1 MESKTNRTTFGKKTL
16 FTFVIAT
23 GFAAIVEVG
32 ARAIDAWTYV
42 SIDELRSVYR
52 ERRNWR
58 LGKSWPLQRGDYPYL
73 PYVPN
78 PEFPG
83 VNELGFRGASFSPH
97 KAPDSFRIVC
107 LGGST
112 TFNGYPAY
120 LEEAL
125 QDDLARAGL
134 RLEVINGGNLQ
145 WTTMDSL
152 ISFITR
158 CLPLEPDA
166 VVVYHAVNDAVFS
179 FGDQTSPDYSHL
191 RKRFDRDPLL
201 VWDHLPEFLDRSS
214 AYVGFRAVFERKVG
228 QRGIPITVTREH
240 AHPKHRKYNGMGPFR
255 ENLRT
260 LASVAAGRDIE
271 VFLTTQIFNREY
283 EYRSPLQSRWGD
295 AVDDANDISRGI
307 ADELDNVH
315 VIDAAGALRGSN
327 EWMTDY
333 AHFTEDGKGRIAR
346 FIAEGLRPHFPAM
359 LAKRDFVEL
368 HTSRVMSVGEGD

>member
-1 MESKTNRTTFGKKTL
+1 MVRSTRRRTFGKQTIFAL
-16 FTFVIAT
+16 AT
-23 GFAAIVEVG
+23 VAGFAAMAEVG
-32 ARAIDAWTYV
+32 ARAVNRWTYV
-42 SIDELRSVYR
+42 SIDELRSVYQQ
-52 ERRNWR
+52 RRSWR
-58 LGKSWPLQRGDYPYL
+58 LGESWPMQRGDYPYL
-73 PYVPN
+73 PYLPN
-78 PEFPG
+78 HEFPDI
-83 VNELGFRGASFSPH
+83 NELGFRGPSVSYD
-97 KAPDSFRIVC
+97 KAPDSFRIIC

-125 QDDLARAGL
+125 RDEFKREGL
-134 RLEVINGGNLQ
+134 HLEVINGGNQQ
-145 WTTMDSL
+145 WTTMDTL

-158 CLPLEPDA
+158 CLPLQPDA

-179 FGDQTSPDYSHL
+179 FGENPSPDYSHL

-201 VWDHLPEFLDRSS
+201 IWDRLPSFLDASS
-214 AYVGFRAVFERKVG
+214 AFVGVRAVFERRVG
-228 QRGIPITVTREH
+228 QRGIPITVTRDH
-240 AHPKHRKYNGMGPFR
+240 AHPKHRKYNGMGQFR

-283 EYRSPLQSRWGD
+283 EYRSPLQARWGD
-295 AVDDANDISRGI
+295 AVDDANEISREL

-346 FIAEGLRPHFPAM
+346 FIADGLRPYLPAM
-359 LAKRDFVEL
+359 LAKRQAAEL
-368 HTSRVMSVGEGD
+368 HTGRSTYDGA

>member
-1 MESKTNRTTFGKKTL
+1 MKRNVERVSVGKKAL
-16 FTFVIAT
+16 FALVIAT

-42 SIDELRSVYR
+42 SVDELRSVYQA
-52 ERRNWR
+52 RRNWR

-73 PYVPN
+73 PYVLN
-78 PEFPG
+78 PEFPE
-83 VNELGFRGASFSPH
+83 VNELGFRGASFSPR
-97 KAPDSFRIVC
+97 KASDSFRIVC

-125 QDDLARAGL
+125 QGDFAREGL
-134 RLEVINGGNLQ
+134 RLEVINGGNQQ

-191 RKRFDRDPLL
+191 RKRFDRDPQLF
-201 VWDHLPEFLDRSS
+201 WDHLPEFLDESS
-214 AYVGFRAVFERKVG
+214 AFVGIRAVFERKVG
-228 QRGIPITVTREH
+228 QRGIAINVTREH
-240 AHPKHRKYNGMGPFR
+240 AHPEHRKYNGMDPFR

-260 LASVAAGRDIE
+260 LASVAAGRGIE
-271 VFLTTQIFNREY
+271 VFLTTQVFNREY
-283 EYRSPLQSRWGD
+283 EYRFPVQERWGD
-295 AVDDANDISRGI
+295 AVDDANAISKAL
-307 ADELDNVH
+307 ADELDNVY

-333 AHFTEDGKGRIAR
+333 VHFTEKGKGRIAR
-346 FIAEGLRPHFPAM
+346 FIADGIRPHLPIM
-359 LAKRDFVEL
+359 LAKREPAEL
-368 HTSRVMSVGEGD
+368 HTSRATRVGEGR

>member
-1 MESKTNRTTFGKKTL
+1 MGRRTKRTTFGKQTL
-16 FTFVIAT
+16 FALVTVT
-23 GFAAIVEVG
+23 GFAAIAEVG
-32 ARAIDAWTYV
+32 ARAIDRWTYV
-42 SIDELRSVYR
+42 SIDELRSVY
-52 ERRNWR
+52 ETRRNWR

-73 PYVPN
+73 PYVLN
-78 PEFPG
+78 PAFPE
-83 VNELGFRGASFSPH
+83 VNELGFRGASFSRH

-125 QDDLARAGL
+125 QDDFAREGL
-134 RLEVINGGNLQ
+134 RLEVINGGNQQ

-166 VVVYHAVNDAVFS
+166 VVVYHAVNDAVFA

-191 RKRFDRDPLL
+191 RKRFDRDTPLF
-201 VWDHLPEFLDRSS
+201 WDHLPEFLDGSS
-214 AYVGFRAVFERKVG
+214 ALVGIRAVFERKVG

-240 AHPKHRKYNGMGPFR
+240 THPEHRRYNGMGPFR

-260 LASVAAGRDIE
+260 LASVAAGRNIE
-271 VFLTTQIFNREY
+271 VFLATQVFNREY
-283 EYRSPLQSRWGD
+283 EYRSPLQERWGD
-295 AVDDANDISRGI
+295 AVDDANAISRAL

-333 AHFTEDGKGRIAR
+333 AHFTEEGKGRIAR
-346 FIAEGLRPHFPAM
+346 FIADGIRPHLSDM
-359 LAKRDFVEL
+359 LAKRDPTEL
-368 HTSRVMSVGEGD
+368 HTSRATRLHDGS